1 MEGESITDTESE
13 TESEWDPESSTEY
26 DSLSEND
33 REKKGKR
40 GGKRK
45 RKYSSQNLRQTIEN
59 QLELPVKCG
68 AKDGVLY
75 VEKYNDMQ
83 ACIFSEGQW
92 FKPIDF
98 ERFGGKAR
106 SKKWRNSIV
115 YNDIPLQELIR
126 DGLLLPF
133 KKYGVQNK
141 QNDSPESSPVTD
153 RLRKRKYV
161 AQIGS
166 PESSSVTVRLRKRK
180 CRRQPFHS
188 EPKESINGSE
198 DGDGDSDNNDVN
210 EVLDLDDDDDDDV
223 IDLSMFEGP
232 TLPVTCGSESGILH
246 KYRFAKGHRGRC
258 IRTENFWL
266 TPENFIKLNK
276 PEGTWRKDIV
286 TNEIPLGK
294 LIMKRVLEPHMINCY
309 CEICEEQD
317 QYQQNDDVCFVCNSE
332 GDLVCC
338 DECPRAFHSHCHL
351 PAADGDSLGQ
361 WSCTF
366 CVMKNMKDSSQ
377 KTQQEVLSS
386 PVSQYTLHCQYLLLH
401 LLHESMT
408 EPCTNVSGYSKNI
421 CSPMMLG
428 RVKLNLE
435 NNDYQTVQEFVSDIE
450 QIFNYCCTS
459 NGDNDSSRMT
469 SRLKEA
475 FKKEFETVFK
485 EKRNRICA
493 PNKEMTDLSVFQA
506 PSLPVTCV
514 SLTGTLHKYRFA
526 TGSRG
531 KCIRTEESWFTPEEF
546 VNQEQTLTDG
556 HWKKDILCHGKTLN
570 FLLKKKIL
578 RIHPLLCECVKC
590 SHQLED
596 LMAQTNDDV
605 CYVCESGGDLVC
617 CDECPRAFHSHCH
630 LPAVDGDSPGEWI
643 CTFCMLKTSHQWR
656 DSSSMTEQ
664 EAFNAPVS
672 QYRLHCHYLLLC
684 VYKEDTQRVFVED
697 PRKTVSRYSQ
707 FISQPMWLD
716 RIKLKLESDEYQT
729 VGAFVSDFRLI
740 FSNCSTFNKDNK
752 FGKMRARL
760 KEMFEKEFQKI
771 FTIQ

>member
-45 RKYSSQNLRQTIEN
+45 RKYSIQNLRQTIEN

-92 FKPIDF
+92 FKPSDF

-141 QNDSPESSPVTD
+141 QNDSPESSPVND
-153 RLRKRKYV
+153 RLRKRKYA
-161 AQIGS
+161 AQIDS

-180 CRRQPFHS
+180 GKRHS
-188 EPKESINGSE
+188 ESEESINGSE

-210 EVLDLDDDDDDDV
+210 EVLDLDEDDV
-223 IDLSMFEGP
+223 VDLSMFEGP

-246 KYRFAKGHRGRC
+246 KYRFAKGHLGRC

-266 TPENFIKLNK
+266 TPEDFIKLNK
-276 PEGTWRKDIV
+276 PDGTWRKDIV

-309 CEICEEQD
+309 CEICAEQD
-317 QYQQNDDVCFVCNSE
+317 QYQQNDDVCFVCESE

-351 PAADGDSLGQ
+351 PAADGDSLGSQ

-408 EPCTNVSGYSKNI
+408 DSCTNVSGYSTYI
-421 CSPMMLG
+421 CGPMMLG

-450 QIFNYCCTS
+450 HIFNNCCTS

-485 EKRNRICA
+485 
-493 PNKEMTDLSVFQA
+493 
-506 PSLPVTCV
+506 
-514 SLTGTLHKYRFA
+514 
-526 TGSRG
+526 
-531 KCIRTEESWFTPEEF
+531 
-546 VNQEQTLTDG
+546 
-556 HWKKDILCHGKTLN
+556 
-570 FLLKKKIL
+570 
-578 RIHPLLCECVKC
+578 
-590 SHQLED
+590 
-596 LMAQTNDDV
+596 MAQTNDDV
-605 CYVCESGGDLVC
+605 CYVCHSGGDLVC

-630 LPAVDGDSPGEWI
+630 LPAVDEDSPGEWI
-643 CTFCMLKTSHQWR
+643 CTFCVLRTSQQWR

-672 QYRLHCHYLLLC
+672 QYRSHCHYLLLC
-684 VYKEDTQRVFVED
+684 VYKEDTQRVFFLED

-707 FISQPMWLD
+707 FFSQPMWLD

-729 VGAFVSDFRLI
+729 VGAFVSDFQLI

-752 FGKMRARL
+752 FGKMRASL